1 MQAISPIGNIITKNR
16 RKKHVVMKL
25 ELFTVAS
32 LAAVA
37 VADNNLAYYID
48 YYANLSKL
56 AGQFTTGYYSAI
68 NSFYARS
75 DVAEAI
81 SKIHTMTD
89 PGAYETYRVSFQSK
103 YWTELSSIYSEFNLD
118 LATVDS
124 SMLADLTAT
133 ATPSALASGSGS
145 RATGSASP
153 RLSSS
158 SASSSSTSSRANFGK
173 QQKPLWALTG
183 LLGALPA
190 LLL

>member
-1 MQAISPIGNIITKNR
+1 
-16 RKKHVVMKL
+16 MKL

-37 VADNNLAYYID
+37 VADNNLAYYND
-48 YYANLSKL
+48 YYADLSKL

-133 ATPSALASGSGS
+133 ASPSALATGSGS
-145 RATGSASP
+145 SATGSGSSATGFASP